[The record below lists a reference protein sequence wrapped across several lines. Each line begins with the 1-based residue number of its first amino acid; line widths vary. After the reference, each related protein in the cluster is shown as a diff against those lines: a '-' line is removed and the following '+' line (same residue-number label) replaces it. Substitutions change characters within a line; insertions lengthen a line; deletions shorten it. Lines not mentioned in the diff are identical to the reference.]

1 MIQIKKAYVGIA
13 LSIFALA
20 PTSAAAE
27 PSVLKKVPTKSQKL
41 YVESS
46 FGWNGG
52 GKQNYNSTGF
62 GDAQGDFSAGRWL
75 DTHNG
80 TDLSINFGYY
90 ITDNIRASIGYKKVK
105 EYIKNWD
112 NGRGNSGTWAD
123 AHFAQTDAYVLN
135 IYKDFPVSNTRWV
148 PYVGAGIG
156 LANVTRSK
164 SGSNVAGSGGAIYSQ
179 VMTGLSYSYEKFD
192 LFGEISY
199 GGVGQSGWAFSAGSL
214 SQTESFKNI
223 AGSFGIRIRL

>member
-1 MIQIKKAYVGIA
+1 MIQSRKACIGIA

-27 PSVLKKVPTKSQKL
+27 PGVSKKVPTKSQKL

-46 FGWNGG
+46 FGWKGG

-90 ITDNIRASIGYKKVK
+90 IKDDIRASIGYKKVK
-105 EYIKNWD
+105 EFPKNWD
-112 NGRGNSGTWAD
+112 NALGFSGTWAD
-123 AHFAQTDAYVLN
+123 AHFVQTDAYVLN
-135 IYKDFPVSNTRWV
+135 IYKDFPVSNARWV

-199 GGVGQSGWAFSAGSL
+199 GGVGQSGWAYSAGSL